1 MWPFNS
7 RKDRISRA
15 YAEKR
20 LEIQCHR
27 QHIRAAEREI
37 VIRKEIIEKL
47 VQERGELEKEYVAVQ
62 E

>member
-1 MWPFNS
+1 MQ
-7 RKDRISRA
+7 K
-15 YAEKR
+15 KR